1 MSGFVENEALRA
13 KGRDRHQPISA
24 QSLHRGEKT
33 EILYAGNACIY
44 DLSGLFGQ
52 VSGDIA
58 INRFALRL
66 HGPAFI
72 SADKFAYAA
81 HVLRV
86 VAPERCRRQDGAVLG
101 LWHFDRKSTRLNSSH
116 ICASRM

>member
-86 VAPERCRRQDGAVLG
+86 VAPERCR
-101 LWHFDRKSTRLNSSH
+101 DRTSTRLNSSH
-116 ICASRM
+116 SCASRMPSSA

>member
-13 KGRDRHQPISA
+13 KGRDRPQTISA

-52 VSGDIA
+52 VRGDIA
-58 INRFALRL
+58 INRYALRL
-66 HGPAFI
+66 LGTAFI
-72 SADKFAYAA
+72 PADTCAYAA
-81 HVLRV
+81 HDLRV
-86 VAPERCRRQDGAVLG
+86 VAPDRLRRENGAAVG
-101 LWHFDRKSTRLNSSH
+101 HWD
-116 ICASRM
+116 